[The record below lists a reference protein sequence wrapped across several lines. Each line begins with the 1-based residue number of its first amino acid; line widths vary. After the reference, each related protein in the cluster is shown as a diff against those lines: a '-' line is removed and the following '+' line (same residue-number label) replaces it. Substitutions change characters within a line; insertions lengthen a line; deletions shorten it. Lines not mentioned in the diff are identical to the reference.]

1 MKITPE
7 KTLSTEEKARAIDD
21 ASLPPSPRWMSLRLA
36 LTVALLAGTAVGLRE
51 LSRSEPSGPDI
62 EVRHPFAFF
71 DIRSPNVGG
80 MGPGEGVVVGAESVL
95 PSGDFDGDGFA
106 DSDGVSRPTN
116 GAADQDCIV
125 NRRLL
130 FVPNP
135 KKRNLFSRFTPF
147 TGRPCKPL
155 GAWKLTFE
163 NSGRFVTVWTPAPD
177 RSTRVPL
184 VATLWLRQHASGP
197 EFHWEL
203 PEGSPHTAVVF
214 RLYDLEQR
222 SKGKHARIVFTEKLA
237 AEQSTFTVPM
247 DAVQLA
253 HHYAAAVELRTMRD
267 GDILSRSR
275 SLFNFA
281 IGPEPRIDG
290 QVLLPIVDHDG
301 GAPGLAVAGYSAAI
315 KGPHPIWI
323 ELPLADKV
331 VYASAAESPPVRA
344 LQLPAGAKHEFLVHY
359 ANGPVAGLLLTAGEE
374 LTFPQGSVSEFSLT
388 RRVTARAPDAYKA
401 LSVPLALRFAYGGQL
416 SATMAGRIVPGA
428 WTRGC
433 LRLFKSIA
441 AGKHTDGVRESP
453 RKSRGF
459 SASDALICGVQ
470 AKG

>member
-1 MKITPE
+1 MKTTPG
-7 KTLSTEEKARAIDD
+7 KSLSSEEKAGAIDD
-21 ASLPPSPRWMSLRLA
+21 SSLQPSPRLLTLRLG
-36 LTVALLAGTAVGLRE
+36 LTVALLAGAALGLRE

-62 EVRHPFAFF
+62 EVKRPFVFF

-130 FVPNP
+130 FTPNP
-135 KKRNLFSRFTPF
+135 KKKNLFSRFTRF
-147 TGRPCKPL
+147 AGRPCKPL
-155 GAWKLTFE
+155 GAWRLTFE

-177 RSTRVPL
+177 ESARVPL
-184 VATLWLRQHASGP
+184 VETLWLRKRASGA
-197 EFHWEL
+197 EFQWAI
-203 PEGSPHTAVVF
+203 PKGSPHTAVVF

-222 SKGKHARIVFTEKLA
+222 NKGKYARIVFTEKLDA
-237 AEQSTFTVPM
+237 DQSTFTVPM
-247 DAVQLA
+247 DAVQPA

-281 IGPEPRIDG
+281 IGPEAAIEG

-301 GAPGLAVAGYSAAI
+301 GAPGLAVASYTAAI
-315 KGPHPIWI
+315 EGPQPIWI

-331 VYASAAESPPVRA
+331 VYANAAESPPVRA
-344 LQLPAGAKHEFLVHY
+344 LQLPAGVKHGFVVHY
-359 ANGPVAGLLLTAGEE
+359 DKGPAAGILLTAGKE
-374 LTFPQGSVSEFSLT
+374 LTFPQGSVNRFTLT
-388 RRVTARAPDAYKA
+388 RLEGSRASDVQKT

-416 SATMAGRIVPGA
+416 SATMSGRIVPGA
-428 WTRGC
+428 WTGGC
-433 LRLFKSIA
+433 LRLLKTMA
-441 AGKHTDGVRESP
+441 AKELADGALKTPLEKP
-453 RKSRGF
+453 GLN
-459 SASDALICGVQ
+459 ADAALICGLQ
-470 AKG
+470 ARR